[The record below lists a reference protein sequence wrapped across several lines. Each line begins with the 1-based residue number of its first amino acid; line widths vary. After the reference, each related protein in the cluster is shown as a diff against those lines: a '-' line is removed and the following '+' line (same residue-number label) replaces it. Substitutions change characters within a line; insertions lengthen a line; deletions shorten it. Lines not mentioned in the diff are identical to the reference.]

1 MRERLIELME
11 EGYIRASNEIQIGG
25 LEQSPD
31 LFFGLMADYFL
42 DNGVIVLQED
52 VLAELYNLIH
62 DVNTAEI
69 SEQISAD
76 LLSSWTVQWRIAM
89 KAKMAELGGKA

>member
-1 MRERLIELME
+1 MRERLIELLKE
-11 EGYIRASNEIQIGG
+11 ADKKWFYREDQ
-25 LEQSPD
+25 
-31 LFFGLMADYFL
+31 ADYLL
-42 DNGVIVLQED
+42 DNGVVVLQED

-89 KAKMAELGGKA
+89 KAKLAELKGTEE